1 MTNPKENETL
11 NLLEPPPD
19 VRLFGWLEEFYGK
32 KVKIK
37 RRDLLRHRDL
47 SYVERITF
55 EEALPESLIYK
66 LVLPPWDIEQ
76 DLHERIL
83 IPSIAASAQLY
94 MSAHVGPVTAMFLED
109 MGTTYLKEQ
118 GNKEQARKLGEEIAR
133 MHRAYSYRID
143 EIIGMGV
150 LRSLT
155 PIDFEAFSES
165 IAEAL
170 SGWGVLKEGQ
180 ANTLLKGTATIAH
193 KLAGQPITLVH
204 GDLYAENVVCR
215 GERLYI
221 IDWSWFTMISVPM
234 IDLASLVSDHPK
246 NGTLRP
252 WKDELIEAYC
262 FESGGKTEDLREN
275 LPYASTLER
284 ILFLNWL
291 VERKNRGITGTTV
304 GPVENLMESVVED
317 ICNRSNSLT

>member
-1 MTNPKENETL
+1 MSHPKENETL

-19 VRLFGWLEEFYGK
+19 ARLFGWLEEFYGK

-37 RRDLLRHRDL
+37 RRDILRHRDL

-109 MGTTYLKEQ
+109 MGTTYLKED
-118 GNKEQARKLGEEIAR
+118 GNKEHARQLGEEIAR

-155 PIDFEAFSES
+155 PIDFEAFTKS

-170 SGWGVLKEGQ
+170 SGWGVLKPGQ
-180 ANTLLKGTATIAH
+180 AETLLKVTAVIAQ
-193 KLAGQPITLVH
+193 KLAGEPITLVH

-215 GERLYI
+215 KDRLYI

-234 IDLASLVSDHPK
+234 IDLASLVSDHQK
-246 NGTLRP
+246 NGNMRP
-252 WKDELIEAYC
+252 WKDELVEAYC
-262 FESGGKTEDLREN
+262 FESGRKTEDLLAN
-275 LPYASTLER
+275 LPYASALER

-304 GPVENLMESVVED
+304 GPVENLMLSVVED
-317 ICNRSNSLT
+317 ICSRSGSL